1 MDIFEESLE
10 FVKSM
15 SVYLEGF
22 YGANDIDYA
31 KKYGPFNKR
40 FTVEYIKFRA
50 MTKDLNEEELADFE
64 DKVNE
69 AEEII
74 KKSEKDWR
82 RGNALK
88 QLLLV
93 LPNSLIDVFRSAL
106 TFLTTKDI
114 VNEKGAKTS
123 EGIQCF
129 YNCIHIARE
138 AISVRKEEL
147 KKEKNKK

>member
-10 FVKSM
+10 FVKSL
-15 SVYLEGF
+15 SVQLEGF

-114 VNEKGAKTS
+114 VNEKGAKTL